1 MATDLEKMSRDE
13 LIKLISDAEKALKTL
28 EDRRKA
34 EAKRAAERAA
44 REYGFKLDEVVSGSG
59 GRGKGPKGAPKYA
72 NPENPAQTW
81 TGRGR
86 QPNWVKAALS
96 KGKSVDDLRI

>member
-1 MATDLEKMSRDE
+1 MATDLEELSRDE

-28 EDRRKA
+28 DDRRKA

-44 REYGFKLDEVVSGSG
+44 QEFGFKLDAVVSGSS

-72 NPENPAQTW
+72 NPENPTQTW

-86 QPNWVKAALS
+86 QPNWVKDALG